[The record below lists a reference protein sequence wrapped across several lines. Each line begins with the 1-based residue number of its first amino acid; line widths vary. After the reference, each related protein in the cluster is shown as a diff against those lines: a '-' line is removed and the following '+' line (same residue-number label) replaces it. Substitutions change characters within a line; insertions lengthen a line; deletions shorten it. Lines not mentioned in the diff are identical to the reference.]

1 MDFSPDISERI
12 DTLSRKCI
20 EKKKVILDFISLLQ
34 ARAELEEY
42 YSRSLEKIGSILSI
56 YIGESLTKLIHGK
69 DCMKDL
75 FVILRSYFQIQSE

>member
-12 DTLSRKCI
+12 DTLSRKCV

-42 YSRSLEKIGSILSI
+42 YSRSLEKIGI
-56 YIGESLTKLIHGK
+56 YTHSSGESLTKLIHGK
-69 DCMKDL
+69 DSMKDL

>member
-12 DTLSRKCI
+12 DTLSKKCI

-42 YSRSLEKIGSILSI
+42 YSRSLEKIGS
-56 YIGESLTKLIHGK
+56 
-69 DCMKDL
+69 
-75 FVILRSYFQIQSE
+75 V